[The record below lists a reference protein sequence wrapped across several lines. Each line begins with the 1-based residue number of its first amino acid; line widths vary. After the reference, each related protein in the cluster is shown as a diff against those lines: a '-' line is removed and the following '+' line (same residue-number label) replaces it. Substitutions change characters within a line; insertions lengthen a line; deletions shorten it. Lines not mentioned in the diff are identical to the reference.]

1 MSYSTIIQTPF
12 LLLFLLFHSCTS
24 MKSPHSDPDGEELS
38 DDLLLWY
45 EKPATDWMTEA
56 LPIGNGYIGTM
67 FYGGIQK
74 EVLQF
79 SEGSLWSGGPGTGD
93 QYNYGIRE
101 NAWTHLNKI
110 RRSEERREGKERS
123 SEMT

>member
-56 LPIGNGYIGTM
+56 LPIGNGYIRAEEHTG
-67 FYGGIQK
+67 
-74 EVLQF
+74 ELQQ
-79 SEGSLWSGGPGTGD
+79 SGHMVSNLLLSKKRMCLQHTIVRH
-93 QYNYGIRE
+93 Y
-101 NAWTHLNKI
+101 A
-110 RRSEERREGKERS
+110 
-123 SEMT
+123 